1 MFFNVRPLAVAM
13 APELASPCRADAG
26 RFTAALARTIAVA
39 AVGASLGWLAW
50 HENRPPLAAAFL
62 PVLVALCGSRRE
74 AFVFAAAYTVV
85 LLRCVAPFIAAWFDD
100 NLLVGG
106 AAVAAFSLCTATG
119 WCLCWTASP
128 RASRKVTAL
137 AVGWLVALLPPC
149 GVGAPGHAVLA
160 WGWLLPDSGWV
171 GVIASVAVPSAIVA
185 ALQSAQIP
193 RLTAW
198 GACVLSATV
207 LAGWGGTSL
216 PTPAITGLHAMTT
229 HWGRLDGVDDVLS
242 RIQHG
247 GELAAARH
255 ERVVVWPES
264 AIGRF
269 DPSYEQVLRLE
280 VLTPAKRRGIVH
292 VIGMDTPDHG
302 QLRNVAVAY
311 FPDGTRTVA
320 YARQP
325 APVSLW
331 RPWADSGSFVA
342 DYRASNVLRFPGAG
356 RIAVIFCYEE
366 YVPFLYLLNEMRD
379 RPQAF
384 LAMSNTWA
392 ARYSQ
397 ADAIQAR
404 HSEALARLFGRPYAR
419 AVNRPR

>member
-1 MFFNVRPLAVAM
+1 M
-13 APELASPCRADAG
+13 
-26 RFTAALARTIAVA
+26 
-39 AVGASLGWLAW
+39 
-50 HENRPPLAAAFL
+50 AAAFL

-74 AFVFAAAYTVV
+74 AFVLAAAYTAV
-85 LLRCVAPFIAAWFDD
+85 LLRYVAPFIAAWFDD
-100 NLLVGG
+100 NLLAGS
-106 AAVAAFSLCTATG
+106 AAVVAFSLCTATA
-119 WCLCWTASP
+119 WCFCWTASP
-128 RASRKVTAL
+128 RASRKAA
-137 AVGWLVALLPPC
+137 AVAAGWLVALLPPS
-149 GVGAPGHAVLA
+149 GVGAPGHAILA
-160 WGWLLPDSGWV
+160 WGWLLPGSGWI
-171 GVIASVAVPSAIVA
+171 GILASVAVPSAIVA
-185 ALQSAQIP
+185 AVNSAPIT
-193 RLTAW
+193 RLRAW

-242 RIQHG
+242 RIHQG
-247 GELAAARH
+247 GKLAAGRP

-280 VLTPAKRRGIVH
+280 VLAPAKRRDIVH
-292 VIGMDTPDHG
+292 VIGMDKPEHA

-311 FPDGTRTVA
+311 LPDGTRTVA

-331 RPWADSGSFVA
+331 RPWADSGSFLA
-342 DYRASNVLRFPGAG
+342 DYRASNVLRLPGAG
-356 RIAVIFCYEE
+356 RVAVIFCYEE

-379 RPQAF
+379 RPHAY

-392 ARYSQ
+392 ARYPQ

-404 HSEALARLFGRPYAR
+404 HSQALARLFGRPYAR